1 MVVVRARSRR
11 DPEPPPKASVV
22 MTVVVESTTSD
33 PLDQHRATTTSTSAP
48 TVLARRNAL
57 VEEAIPLAK
66 LIVSTY
72 CRDHG
77 IFGLREEI
85 EAEALAGL
93 LNLADTYRP
102 ESPWLKYVNR
112 NLKFRLIDAMRRRSG
127 RPSGK
132 NFERRS
138 NINDADVLDLRLE
151 AIGAGD
157 PAFAEVEAADAFE
170 YATQR
175 MPERTRWIISQ
186 RMAGV
191 KMDEIGATLGIS
203 ESRVSQILF
212 EIRPELE
219 RVLVGQ

>member
-1 MVVVRARSRR
+1 
-11 DPEPPPKASVV
+11 
-22 MTVVVESTTSD
+22 MTVVAHPKFADAIPTPADT
-33 PLDQHRATTTSTSAP
+33 PARTAAYIAHR
-48 TVLARRNAL
+48 NEL

-66 LIVSTY
+66 LIVGTY

-102 ESPWLKYVNR
+102 ASPWLKYVNR
-112 NLKFRLIDAMRRRSG
+112 NLKFRLIDAMRKRSG
-127 RPSGK
+127 RTSGK

-151 AIGAGD
+151 AIGRGD
-157 PAFAEVEAADAFE
+157 PAFAEMEAADAFA
-170 YATQR
+170 YATKQ
-175 MPERTRWIISQ
+175 MPPRTRWIISQ

-191 KMDEIGATLGIS
+191 KMDEIGVELGIS

>member
-1 MVVVRARSRR
+1 MTAVLAPPVVDLPDTDVATPKPSAV
-11 DPEPPPKASVV
+11 EPI
-22 MTVVVESTTSD
+22 
-33 PLDQHRATTTSTSAP
+33 SAAEAI
-48 TVLARRNAL
+48 ARRNEL

-132 NFERRS
+132 NYERRS

-151 AIGAGD
+151 TIGAGD
-157 PAFAEVEAADAFE
+157 PAFAEIEAADAFL
-170 YATQR
+170 YATKR

-191 KMDEIGATLGIS
+191 KMDEIGAELGIS

>member
-1 MVVVRARSRR
+1 MTVAAPNLAV
-11 DPEPPPKASVV
+11 PKAGMAVAP
-22 MTVVVESTTSD
+22 ETTRGPTTALSL
-33 PLDQHRATTTSTSAP
+33 PLDI
-48 TVLARRNAL
+48 ARRNAL

-93 LNLADTYRP
+93 LSLADTYKP

-132 NFERRS
+132 NYERRS
-138 NINDADVLDLRLE
+138 NINGADVLDLRLE
-151 AIGAGD
+151 AIGEGD
-157 PAFAEVEAADAFE
+157 PAFAEIEAADAFA
-170 YATQR
+170 YATKR
-175 MPERTRWIISQ
+175 MPQRTRWIISQ

-191 KMDEIGATLGIS
+191 KMDEIGTALGIS

>member
-1 MVVVRARSRR
+1 MTAQTVPHRETARPARTPVSPRI
-11 DPEPPPKASVV
+11 A
-22 MTVVVESTTSD
+22 
-33 PLDQHRATTTSTSAP
+33 HR
-48 TVLARRNAL
+48 NEL

-66 LIVSTY
+66 LIVNTY

-93 LNLADTYRP
+93 VNLADTYRP
-102 ESPWLKYVNR
+102 TSPWLKYVNR

-132 NFERRS
+132 NYERRS

-151 AIGAGD
+151 TIGEGD
-157 PAFAEVEAADAFE
+157 PAFAEIETADAFAH
-170 YATQR
+170 ATQR

-191 KMDEIGATLGIS
+191 RMDEIGEQLGIS

-212 EIRPELE
+212 EIRPQLE
-219 RVLVGQ
+219 RVLVGL

>member
-1 MVVVRARSRR
+1 
-11 DPEPPPKASVV
+11 
-22 MTVVVESTTSD
+22 MTVVAS
-33 PLDQHRATTTSTSAP
+33 PNLAAATDNCAQAP
-48 TVLARRNAL
+48 TPASIARRNEL
-57 VEEAIPLAK
+57 VVEAIPLAK
-66 LIVSTY
+66 LIVGTY

-102 ESPWLKYVNR
+102 ASPWLKYVNR
-112 NLKFRLIDAMRRRSG
+112 NLKFRLIDAMRKRSG

-132 NFERRS
+132 NYERRS
-138 NINDADVLDLRLE
+138 NINDAEVLDLRLE
-151 AIGAGD
+151 TIGRGD
-157 PAFAEVEAADAFE
+157 PAYAEMETADAFAF
-170 YATQR
+170 ATRR

-191 KMDEIGATLGIS
+191 NMDEIGAELGIS

-219 RVLVGQ
+219 RALVGQ

>member
-1 MVVVRARSRR
+1 MKVVASPNLAAATHDRA
-11 DPEPPPKASVV
+11 
-22 MTVVVESTTSD
+22 
-33 PLDQHRATTTSTSAP
+33 QAP
-48 TVLARRNAL
+48 TAAIARRNAL
-57 VEEAIPLAK
+57 VVEAIPLAK
-66 LIVSTY
+66 LIVGSY

-102 ESPWLKYVNR
+102 ASPWLKYVNR
-112 NLKFRLIDAMRRRSG
+112 NLKFRLIDAMRKRSG

-132 NFERRS
+132 HYERRS

-151 AIGAGD
+151 MIGQGD
-157 PAFAEVEAADAFE
+157 PAFAELETADAFAF
-170 YATQR
+170 ATRR

-191 KMDEIGATLGIS
+191 KMDEIGAELGIS

-219 RVLVGQ
+219 RALVGL

>member
-1 MVVVRARSRR
+1 
-11 DPEPPPKASVV
+11 
-22 MTVVVESTTSD
+22 MTVVASPNLVAATD
-33 PLDQHRATTTSTSAP
+33 NRAQAP
-48 TVLARRNAL
+48 TPASIARRNEL
-57 VEEAIPLAK
+57 VVEAIPLAK
-66 LIVSTY
+66 LIVGTY

-102 ESPWLKYVNR
+102 ASPWLKYVNR
-112 NLKFRLIDAMRRRSG
+112 NLKFRLIDAMRKRSG

-132 NFERRS
+132 NYERRS
-138 NINDADVLDLRLE
+138 NINDAEVLDLRLE
-151 AIGAGD
+151 TIGRGD
-157 PAFAEVEAADAFE
+157 PAYAEMETADAFAF
-170 YATQR
+170 ATRR

-191 KMDEIGATLGIS
+191 NMDEIGAELGIS

-219 RVLVGQ
+219 RALVGQ

>member
-1 MVVVRARSRR
+1 
-11 DPEPPPKASVV
+11 
-22 MTVVVESTTSD
+22 MTVRMPPEVAGAEHVEMSTEASI
-33 PLDQHRATTTSTSAP
+33 
-48 TVLARRNAL
+48 ARRNEL

-102 ESPWLKYVNR
+102 ASPWLKYVNR

-151 AIGAGD
+151 SIGAGD
-157 PAFAEVEAADAFE
+157 PAFAEVDAADAFA
-170 YATQR
+170 YATRR

-186 RMAGV
+186 RMDGV
-191 KMDEIGATLGIS
+191 KMDAIGSQLGIS

-219 RVLVGQ
+219 RVLAGQ

>member
-1 MVVVRARSRR
+1 
-11 DPEPPPKASVV
+11 
-22 MTVVVESTTSD
+22 MTVVASPNLAAATD
-33 PLDQHRATTTSTSAP
+33 NRAQAP
-48 TVLARRNAL
+48 TPASIARRNEL
-57 VEEAIPLAK
+57 VVEAIPLAK
-66 LIVSTY
+66 LIVGTY

-102 ESPWLKYVNR
+102 ASPWLKYVNR
-112 NLKFRLIDAMRRRSG
+112 NLKFRLIDAMRKRSG

-132 NFERRS
+132 NYERRS
-138 NINDADVLDLRLE
+138 NINDAEVLDLRLE
-151 AIGAGD
+151 TIGRGD
-157 PAFAEVEAADAFE
+157 PAYAEMETADAFAF
-170 YATQR
+170 ATRR

-191 KMDEIGATLGIS
+191 NMDEIGAELGIS

-219 RVLVGQ
+219 RALVGQ

>member
-1 MVVVRARSRR
+1 
-11 DPEPPPKASVV
+11 
-22 MTVVVESTTSD
+22 MTVVASPNLVAATD
-33 PLDQHRATTTSTSAP
+33 NRAQAP
-48 TVLARRNAL
+48 TAASIARRNEL
-57 VEEAIPLAK
+57 VVEAIPLAK
-66 LIVSTY
+66 VIVGTY

-102 ESPWLKYVNR
+102 ASPWLKYVNR
-112 NLKFRLIDAMRRRSG
+112 NLKFRLIDAMRKRSG

-132 NFERRS
+132 NYERRS
-138 NINDADVLDLRLE
+138 NINDAEVLDLRLE
-151 AIGAGD
+151 TIGRGD
-157 PAFAEVEAADAFE
+157 PAYAEMETADAFAF
-170 YATQR
+170 ATRR

-191 KMDEIGATLGIS
+191 NMDEIGAELGIS

-219 RVLVGQ
+219 RALVGQ

>member
-1 MVVVRARSRR
+1 
-11 DPEPPPKASVV
+11 
-22 MTVVVESTTSD
+22 MTVATRPCPADAEVESDTDTEPEVVEIDTTS
-33 PLDQHRATTTSTSAP
+33 PEHIAY
-48 TVLARRNAL
+48 RNEL

-66 LIVSTY
+66 LIVTTY

-77 IFGLREEI
+77 IFGMREEI
-85 EAEALAGL
+85 EAEALAAL

-102 ESPWLKYVNR
+102 ASPWLKYVNR

-132 NFERRS
+132 NYERRS
-138 NINDADVLDLRLE
+138 SINEADVLDLRLE
-151 AIGAGD
+151 VVGEGD
-157 PAFAEVEAADAFE
+157 PAFAEIEAADAFAF
-170 YATQR
+170 ATRR
-175 MPERTRWIISQ
+175 MPPRTRWIIFQ

-191 KMDEIGATLGIS
+191 KMDEIGAELGIS

-219 RVLVGQ
+219 RALVGK

>member
-1 MVVVRARSRR
+1 
-11 DPEPPPKASVV
+11 
-22 MTVVVESTTSD
+22 
-33 PLDQHRATTTSTSAP
+33 
-48 TVLARRNAL
+48 

-102 ESPWLKYVNR
+102 ASPWLKYVNR

-132 NFERRS
+132 NYERRS

-151 AIGAGD
+151 SVGEGD
-157 PAFAEVEAADAFE
+157 PAFAEVEAADAFA
-170 YATQR
+170 YATKR
-175 MPERTRWIISQ
+175 MPVRTRWIISQ

-191 KMDEIGATLGIS
+191 KMDEIGAELGIS

>member
-1 MVVVRARSRR
+1 
-11 DPEPPPKASVV
+11 
-22 MTVVVESTTSD
+22 MTVVASPNLADATD
-33 PLDQHRATTTSTSAP
+33 NRAQAP
-48 TVLARRNAL
+48 TPASIARRNEL
-57 VEEAIPLAK
+57 VVEAIPLAK
-66 LIVSTY
+66 LIVGTY

-102 ESPWLKYVNR
+102 ASPWLKYVNR
-112 NLKFRLIDAMRRRSG
+112 NLKFRLIDAMRKRSG

-132 NFERRS
+132 NYERRS

-151 AIGAGD
+151 TIGRGD
-157 PAFAEVEAADAFE
+157 PAYAEMETADAFAF
-170 YATQR
+170 ATRR

-191 KMDEIGATLGIS
+191 NMDEIGAELGIS

-219 RVLVGQ
+219 RALVGQ

>member
-1 MVVVRARSRR
+1 
-11 DPEPPPKASVV
+11 
-22 MTVVVESTTSD
+22 MTVAKRPCLSDAES
-33 PLDQHRATTTSTSAP
+33 PLGAGDAP
-48 TVLARRNAL
+48 GLVGIDANSPAHIARRNEL

-66 LIVSTY
+66 LIVATY

-77 IFGLREEI
+77 IFGMRDEI
-85 EAEALAGL
+85 EAEAMASL

-127 RPSGK
+127 RPGAK
-132 NFERRS
+132 NYDRRS
-138 NINDADVLDLRLE
+138 NINDADVLDLLLE
-151 AIGAGD
+151 AVGEGD
-157 PAFAEVEAADAFE
+157 PAFAEIEAADAFAF
-170 YATQR
+170 ATRR
-175 MPERTRWIISQ
+175 MPPRTRWIILQ

-191 KMDEIGATLGIS
+191 RMDQIGAELGIS

-219 RVLVGQ
+219 RVLVGM

>member
-1 MVVVRARSRR
+1 MKVVASPNLAAATHNRA
-11 DPEPPPKASVV
+11 
-22 MTVVVESTTSD
+22 
-33 PLDQHRATTTSTSAP
+33 QAP
-48 TVLARRNAL
+48 TAASIARRNAL
-57 VEEAIPLAK
+57 VVEAIPLAK
-66 LIVSTY
+66 LIVGSY

-102 ESPWLKYVNR
+102 ASPWLKYVNR

-132 NFERRS
+132 NYERRS

-151 AIGAGD
+151 MIGQGD
-157 PAFAEVEAADAFE
+157 PAFAELETADAFAF
-170 YATQR
+170 ATRR
-175 MPERTRWIISQ
+175 MPKRTRWIISQ

-191 KMDEIGATLGIS
+191 KMDEIGAELGIS

-219 RVLVGQ
+219 RALVGL

>member
-1 MVVVRARSRR
+1 
-11 DPEPPPKASVV
+11 
-22 MTVVVESTTSD
+22 MTVVASPNLAAATD
-33 PLDQHRATTTSTSAP
+33 NRAHARTPASI
-48 TVLARRNAL
+48 ARRNDL
-57 VEEAIPLAK
+57 VVEAIPLAK
-66 LIVSTY
+66 LIVGTY

-102 ESPWLKYVNR
+102 ASPWLKYVNR
-112 NLKFRLIDAMRRRSG
+112 NLKFRLIDAMRKRSG

-132 NFERRS
+132 NYERRS

-151 AIGAGD
+151 TIGRGD
-157 PAFAEVEAADAFE
+157 PAYAEMETADAFAF
-170 YATQR
+170 ATRR

-191 KMDEIGATLGIS
+191 NMDEIGAELGIS

-219 RVLVGQ
+219 RALVGQ

>member
-1 MVVVRARSRR
+1 
-11 DPEPPPKASVV
+11 
-22 MTVVVESTTSD
+22 MT
-33 PLDQHRATTTSTSAP
+33 LAIAP
-48 TVLARRNAL
+48 TLEAASSQARRPAAAIARRNEL

-66 LIVSTY
+66 LIVRTY

-127 RPSGK
+127 RTSGK
-132 NFERRS
+132 NYERRS

-151 AIGAGD
+151 AIGHGD
-157 PAFAEVEAADAFE
+157 PAFAEFEAADAFDL
-170 YATQR
+170 ATRR
-175 MPERTRWIISQ
+175 MPQRTRWIISQ

-191 KMDEIGATLGIS
+191 KMDEIGAELGIS

-219 RVLVGQ
+219 RGLVGQ

>member
-1 MVVVRARSRR
+1 MTVRTVPSLENELSEIPFGEIPFEG
-11 DPEPPPKASVV
+11 DGENPKAR
-22 MTVVVESTTSD
+22 T
-33 PLDQHRATTTSTSAP
+33 AAGI
-48 TVLARRNAL
+48 ARRNQL

-66 LIVSTY
+66 LIVNTY

-102 ESPWLKYVNR
+102 ASPWLKYVNR

-151 AIGAGD
+151 AIGDGD
-157 PAFAEVEAADAFE
+157 PAFAEVDAADAFA
-170 YATQR
+170 YATGR

-191 KMDEIGATLGIS
+191 KMDEIGTQLGIS

-219 RVLVGQ
+219 RALAG

>member
-1 MVVVRARSRR
+1 
-11 DPEPPPKASVV
+11 
-22 MTVVVESTTSD
+22 MTVVARPNLADVSD
-33 PLDQHRATTTSTSAP
+33 DRAQIP
-48 TVLARRNAL
+48 TAAAIARRNEL
-57 VEEAIPLAK
+57 VVEAIPLAK
-66 LIVSTY
+66 LIVGTY

-102 ESPWLKYVNR
+102 ASPWLKYVNR

-132 NFERRS
+132 NYERRS

-151 AIGAGD
+151 TIGQGD
-157 PAFAEVEAADAFE
+157 PAFAELETADAFAF
-170 YATQR
+170 ATRR

-191 KMDEIGATLGIS
+191 KMDEIGAELGIS